1 MIYIYVVLAYVIMT
15 LIAILAYNIEP
26 KKITYK
32 DWLIWLS
39 APVSVPLFLI
49 FLINKQKPKN

>member
-1 MIYIYVVLAYVIMT
+1 MIYGYVVLAYAIMS
-15 LIAILAYNIEP
+15 LIAVLAYNIEP

-32 DWLIWLS
+32 DWLIWLF
-39 APVSVPLFLI
+39 APVTMPLFLI

>member
-1 MIYIYVVLAYVIMT
+1 MLQAYMVLAYVIMT
-15 LIAILAYNIEP
+15 LISVLAYNIEP

-39 APVSVPLFLI
+39 APVTVPLFLI
-49 FLINKQKPKN
+49 FYLNNKPKN